1 MGFAYEVFI
10 FTNGGSSACT
20 LVGYPTV
27 TESGPAADSHSSLAP
42 GASSAMG
49 AAAAPHYARNGQFD
63 PASIVTLTAGGTASF
78 FMDMQPAIMNGA
90 CWGPKGGTP
99 SDVLYVTPPGSAI
112 ALAIAGAGT
121 FCGDMV
127 PPVSPVFPGVVFTN
141 EQPPVSAVGN

>member
-1 MGFAYEVFI
+1 MGFAYEVFV
-10 FTNGGSSACT
+10 FTNGGSSPCT

-27 TESGPAADSHSSLAP
+27 TESGPAADSQSSLAP

-49 AAAAPHYARNGQFD
+49 AATAPHYARNGQYN
-63 PASIVTLTAGGTASF
+63 PASIVTLAPGGTASF

-99 SDVLYVTPPGSAI
+99 SDVLYVTPPGAAL
-112 ALAIAGAGT
+112 ALAIAGAGS
-121 FCGDMV
+121 FCGDLV